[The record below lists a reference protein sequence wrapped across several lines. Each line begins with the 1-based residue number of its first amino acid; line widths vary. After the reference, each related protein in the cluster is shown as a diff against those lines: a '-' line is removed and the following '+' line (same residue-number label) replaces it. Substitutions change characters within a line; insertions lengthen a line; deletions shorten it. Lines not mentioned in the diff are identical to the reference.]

1 MMMVTVPL
9 AVLIG
14 AAIGMLV
21 SGFVVA
27 SDNDDTVA
35 YLVTTVIST
44 LLFVLVLCGG
54 ETLIKLGGA

>member
-1 MMMVTVPL
+1 MMVTVPL
-9 AVLIG
+9 AALIG

-44 LLFVLVLCGG
+44 LLFTLVLCGA
-54 ETLIKLGGA
+54 ETLTKLGGA

>member
-1 MMMVTVPL
+1 MMVTVPL

>member
-9 AVLIG
+9 AALIG

>member
-1 MMMVTVPL
+1 MTMVTVPL

-14 AAIGMLV
+14 AAIGMLA

-27 SDNDDTVA
+27 SGNDDTVA
-35 YLVTTVIST
+35 YLVLTVIST

-54 ETLIKLGGA
+54 EALIKLEGA